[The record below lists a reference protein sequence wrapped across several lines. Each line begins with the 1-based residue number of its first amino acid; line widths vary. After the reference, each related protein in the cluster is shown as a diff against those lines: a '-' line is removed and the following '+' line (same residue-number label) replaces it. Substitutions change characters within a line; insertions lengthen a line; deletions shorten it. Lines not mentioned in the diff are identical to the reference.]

1 MFNFDTMNKKIL
13 AILMVSV
20 FILSTCGVIITS
32 DSESDA
38 AKKTLVVETSPD
50 FAPYEYYYGSEF
62 VGIDMD
68 IIRAIGKDLDYN
80 IQFKQNAFDYIVKSV
95 ESGKADVGASGFT
108 ITEER
113 KERVNFSDSYAAIK
127 QVVVAKRDSL
137 ITKESDLEGKRIGV
151 QMGTSGDYY
160 VTDELKIE
168 PKRVYNYS
176 EIVLALLNGKFDCE
190 VVDEP
195 VAEAQVAAYPEE
207 LQIFDVLKAETEYYG
222 FIFSKDNDTLL
233 LEFNNSLKRLKDDG
247 TVDSILKYYADNG
260 YRTDTPSY
268 FDQEPTLFVISDAS
282 GPYSYS
288 NLGSYAGID
297 VDVMNSVAKDMGYRI
312 RFIDVDSADMLTKLS
327 QSPNY
332 IAIGGLAIGDLGE
345 DYTFSQ
351 SIGEGKFVAVASKE
365 ASLSDPSGLSG
376 KKVAV
381 VTGTSAE
388 DYAKSKGAGTVSIY
402 GSVNYAMDSVKRGE
416 TDYAIVDELSAKYYM
431 YGYREYL
438 EIDDVLSDAPLIPYG
453 FLFSSSATELIENVN
468 NSLTKLKEDGTIDK
482 INAYYADSNYSS
494 STKSYYDDSDD
505 SFWGKLWD
513 RIDRCF
519 LENDRYKL
527 IIDGLGNT
535 IKITVVALIIGMALG
550 VVIAAVI
557 SMNVQTGRLRIP
569 AAVCRAYVTVI
580 RGTPVM
586 IQLLLIYYVVFAS
599 VNLNPILVAS
609 VAFGLNSGAYVTEI
623 VRSGINS
630 VPKGQMEA
638 ARCLGLNTT
647 TSMRLVIVPQ
657 AIRNIL
663 PALGNESISLL
674 KETSIAGFIAIL
686 DLTRAADIIRGQTY
700 DALIP
705 LLAVAAIYL
714 VIVLFLQ
721 YLIKRLERRL
731 NSAY

>member
-1 MFNFDTMNKKIL
+1 MMNKKML

-20 FILSTCGVIITS
+20 FILSTCGVLIS
-32 DSESDA
+32 SASESDA
-38 AKKTLVVETSPD
+38 VKRTLVVETSPD
-50 FAPYEYYYGSEF
+50 FAPYDYYYGTEF

-68 IIRAIGKDLDYN
+68 IIRAIGEDLDYN
-80 IQFKQNAFDYIVKSV
+80 IQFKQNTFDYIIESVK
-95 ESGKADVGASGFT
+95 SGKADLGASGFT
-108 ITEER
+108 ITDER
-113 KERVNFSDSYAAIK
+113 KKSVNFSNSYAEIK
-127 QVVVAKRDSL
+127 QVVVVKKGNSS
-137 ITKESDLEGKRIGV
+137 ITEETDLQGKKIGV

-160 VTDELKIE
+160 VSDNLGISPE
-168 PKRVYNYS
+168 RVNNYS
-176 EIVLALLNGKFDCE
+176 EIVLALLNGKYDCE

-195 VAEAQVAAYPEE
+195 VAKAQVAAYPNDLEIRDF
-207 LQIFDVLKAETEYYG
+207 LNAETEYYG
-222 FIFSKDNDTLL
+222 FVFSKSNDSLL
-233 LEFNNSLKRLKDDG
+233 LEFNNSLNRLKSNGMIDN
-247 TVDSILKYYADNG
+247 ILKYYADNG

-268 FDQEPTLFVISDAS
+268 FNPEPTLFVISDSS

-297 VDVMNSVAKDMGYRI
+297 VDIMNSVAKDMGYRI
-312 RFIDVDSADMLTKLS
+312 RFVDVDSATMLDRLKE
-327 QSPNY
+327 SPNY
-332 IAIGGLAIGDLGE
+332 IAIGGLTIEDLGE
-345 DYTFSQ
+345 DYVFSQ
-351 SIGEGKFVAVASKE
+351 VTGEGKLVAVASKG
-365 ASLSDPSGLSG
+365 APLSDPSELLG

-388 DYAKSKGAGTVSIY
+388 DYAKDKGAGSVSTY
-402 GSVNYAMDSVKRGE
+402 GSVNYALDSVKRGE
-416 TDYAIVDELSAKYYM
+416 TDYAIVDENSAKYYM
-431 YGYREYL
+431 YGYNEYL
-438 EIDDVLSDAPLIPYG
+438 EINNVLNDASTVQYG
-453 FLFSSSATELIENVN
+453 FLFSSSATELIDKVN
-468 NSLTKLKEDGTIDK
+468 ESLTKLKGDGTVDM
-482 INAYYADSNYSS
+482 INKFYSDNNYSP
-494 STKSYYDDSDD
+494 STKSYYDDSSN

-527 IIDGLGNT
+527 IVDGLSNT

-550 VVIAAVI
+550 IVIAAVI
-557 SMNVQTGRLRIP
+557 SMNAQTGRLAIP
-569 AAVCRAYVTVI
+569 AVLCRAYVTVI

-609 VAFGLNSGAYVTEI
+609 VAFGLNSGAYVAEI

-647 TSMRLVIVPQ
+647 TSMRLVIIPQ

-700 DALIP
+700 DALVP

>member
-1 MFNFDTMNKKIL
+1 MNKKML

-20 FILSTCGVIITS
+20 FILSTCGVLITS
-32 DSESDA
+32 SSESDA
-38 AKKTLVVETSPD
+38 VKRTLVVETSPD
-50 FAPYEYYYGSEF
+50 FAPYDYYYGSEF

-80 IQFKQNAFDYIVKSV
+80 IQFKQNTFDYITLSV
-95 ESGKADVGASGFT
+95 QNGKADVGASGFT
-108 ITEER
+108 ITDER
-113 KERVNFSDSYAAIK
+113 KKMVNFSDSYAEIK
-127 QVVVAKRDSL
+127 QVVVAKIGSS
-137 ITKESDLEGKRIGV
+137 IQEEKDLKGKTVCV

-160 VTDELKIE
+160 VKDNLEIE
-168 PKRVYNYS
+168 PMRMNNYS
-176 EIVLALLNGKFDCE
+176 EIVLALLNGKYDCE

-195 VAEAQVAAYPEE
+195 VARAQVAAHPED
-207 LQIFDVLKAETEYYG
+207 LKIFDVLNADIEHYG
-222 FIFSKDNDTLL
+222 FIFEKSNTSLL
-233 LEFNNSLKRLKDDG
+233 SEFNNSLKRLKDDG
-247 TVDSILKYYADNG
+247 TIDSILKYYADNG

-268 FDQEPTLFVISDAS
+268 FDQEPTLFVINDVS

-312 RFIDVDSADMLTKLS
+312 RFIDVDSSEFLEKLS

-332 IAIGGLAIGDLGE
+332 IAIGGLGIKDLGE
-345 DYTFSQ
+345 DYTFSKAV
-351 SIGEGKFVAVASKE
+351 GEKKLVAVSSKDVP
-365 ASLSDPSGLSG
+365 LTDPSGLAG
-376 KKVAV
+376 KKIAV
-381 VTGTSAE
+381 VAGTDAE
-388 DYAKSKGAGTVSIY
+388 SYANSKGASSVTSY
-402 GSVNYAMDSVKRGE
+402 ASVNYALDSVNRGE
-416 TDYAIVDELSAKYYM
+416 TDYAIVDEKSAEFCM
-431 YGYREYL
+431 YGYKNAL
-438 EIDDVLSDAPLIPYG
+438 EIHEVLSDAPVATYG
-453 FLFSSSATELIENVN
+453 FLFSSSATELIEKVN
-468 NSLTKLKEDGTIDK
+468 ESLTKQIENGTVEK
-482 INAYYADSNYSS
+482 INKFYEEHTYSP
-494 STKSYYDDSDD
+494 STKSYYDDSND
-505 SFWGKLWD
+505 SFWANLWD
-513 RIDRCF
+513 RIERCF
-519 LENDRYKL
+519 MENDRYQL
-527 IIDGLGNT
+527 IITGLGNT
-535 IKITVVALIIGMALG
+535 VKITLVALVIGMMLG
-550 VVIAAVI
+550 VVMAAVL
-557 SMNVQTGRLRIP
+557 SMNAQTGRLKIP
-569 AAVCRAYVTVI
+569 AVICKAYVTVI

-586 IQLLLIYYVVFAS
+586 IQLLIIYYVIFAS

-647 TSMRLVIVPQ
+647 SSMRLVIVPQ

-674 KETSIAGFIAIL
+674 KETSIAGFIAIV

-721 YLIKRLERRL
+721 FLIKRLERRL

>member
-1 MFNFDTMNKKIL
+1 MN
-13 AILMVSV
+13 
-20 FILSTCGVIITS
+20 
-32 DSESDA
+32 
-38 AKKTLVVETSPD
+38 
-50 FAPYEYYYGSEF
+50 
-62 VGIDMD
+62 
-68 IIRAIGKDLDYN
+68 
-80 IQFKQNAFDYIVKSV
+80 
-95 ESGKADVGASGFT
+95 
-108 ITEER
+108 
-113 KERVNFSDSYAAIK
+113 
-127 QVVVAKRDSL
+127 
-137 ITKESDLEGKRIGV
+137 
-151 QMGTSGDYY
+151 
-160 VTDELKIE
+160 
-168 PKRVYNYS
+168 
-176 EIVLALLNGKFDCE
+176 
-190 VVDEP
+190 
-195 VAEAQVAAYPEE
+195 
-207 LQIFDVLKAETEYYG
+207 
-222 FIFSKDNDTLL
+222 
-233 LEFNNSLKRLKDDG
+233 
-247 TVDSILKYYADNG
+247 
-260 YRTDTPSY
+260 
-268 FDQEPTLFVISDAS
+268 
-282 GPYSYS
+282 
-288 NLGSYAGID
+288 
-297 VDVMNSVAKDMGYRI
+297 
-312 RFIDVDSADMLTKLS
+312 
-327 QSPNY
+327 
-332 IAIGGLAIGDLGE
+332 
-345 DYTFSQ
+345 
-351 SIGEGKFVAVASKE
+351 
-365 ASLSDPSGLSG
+365 
-376 KKVAV
+376 
-381 VTGTSAE
+381 
-388 DYAKSKGAGTVSIY
+388 
-402 GSVNYAMDSVKRGE
+402 
-416 TDYAIVDELSAKYYM
+416 
-431 YGYREYL
+431 
-438 EIDDVLSDAPLIPYG
+438 
-453 FLFSSSATELIENVN
+453 
-468 NSLTKLKEDGTIDK
+468 EDGTIDK
-482 INAYYADSNYSS
+482 INAYYADNNYSPS
-494 STKSYYDDSDD
+494 VKSYYDDSDD

-557 SMNVQTGRLRIP
+557 SMNVQSGRLRIP

-609 VAFGLNSGAYVTEI
+609 VAFGLNSGAYVAEI